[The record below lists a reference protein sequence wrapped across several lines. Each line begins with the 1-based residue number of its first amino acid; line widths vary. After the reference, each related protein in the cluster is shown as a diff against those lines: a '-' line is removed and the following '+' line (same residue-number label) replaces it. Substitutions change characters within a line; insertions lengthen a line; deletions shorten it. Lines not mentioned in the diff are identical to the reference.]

1 MHELTATLAK
11 LSQQR
16 VLIVGDVM
24 LDEYIWGDV
33 TRISPE
39 APVPI
44 VNVRSRSY
52 RPGGASNVAASIA
65 ALNAEVL
72 LGGVIG
78 DDLAAQQLKLALEQ
92 AGVGESS
99 GLIKAQRPTTL
110 KTRIIAHNQ
119 QMLRYDSEVNTA
131 LDSASETAL
140 CAWVDRHIADCQ
152 VCILSDYAKGV
163 LTEQVCQY
171 VIQQARRY
179 NIPVVVDPKGINY
192 QRYAQ
197 ASVITPNLQETQVVT
212 GLSLQSLE
220 QLQLAADQLLDLLQ
234 DAALIITRSADGM
247 ALYRNQHAPVF
258 LPTHARNVYDVTGAG
273 DTVVAILALA
283 LASGS
288 SLEQAMQLANI
299 AAGIVVG
306 KVGTATVDLAELSQ
320 AITSLYSV

>member
-11 LSQQR
+11 LNQQR

-131 LDSASETAL
+131 LDSVSESAL
-140 CAWVDRHIADCQ
+140 CTWVDQQIAACQ

-163 LTEQVCQY
+163 LTERVCQH

-212 GLSLQSLE
+212 GLSLHSLE
-220 QLQLAADQLLDLLQ
+220 QLQRAADHLLELLQ
-234 DAALIITRSADGM
+234 GAAVIITRSADGM

-306 KVGTATVDLAELSQ
+306 KVGTATVDRAELSQ

>member
-78 DDLAAQQLKLALEQ
+78 DDLAGQQLKIALQQ
-92 AGVGESS
+92 AGIADST
-99 GLIKAQRPTTL
+99 GLINAHRPTTL

-119 QMLRYDSEVNTA
+119 QMLRYDSEVSTA
-131 LDSASETAL
+131 IDSASEAVL
-140 CAWVDRHIADCQ
+140 CAWIDQEIANCQ

-163 LTEQVCQY
+163 LTERVCQH

-179 NIPVVVDPKGINY
+179 AIPVVVDPKGIHY

-212 GLSLQSLE
+212 GLSLQTLE
-220 QLQLAADQLLDLLQ
+220 QLHHAADQLLELLQ
-234 DAALIITRSADGM
+234 GAALIITRSADGM
-247 ALYRNQHAPVF
+247 ALYRNDHAPVF

-288 SLEQAMQLANI
+288 SLEHAMQLANL

-320 AITSLYSV
+320 AVTSLY

>member
-72 LGGVIG
+72 LSGVIG
-78 DDLAAQQLKLALEQ
+78 DDLAGQQLKITLQQ
-92 AGVGESS
+92 AGVADNT
-99 GLIKAQRPTTL
+99 GLISAQRPTTL

-119 QMLRYDSEVNTA
+119 QMLRYDSEVSTA
-131 LDSASETAL
+131 LDAASEAAL
-140 CAWVDRHIADCQ
+140 CAWVDQQIANCQ

-163 LTEQVCQY
+163 LTERVCQH
-171 VIQQARRY
+171 VIQQARYY

-212 GLSLQSLE
+212 GLSLQTLE
-220 QLQLAADQLLDLLQ
+220 QLHHAADQLLDLLQ
-234 DAALIITRSADGM
+234 GAALIITRSADGK
-247 ALYRNQHAPVF
+247 ALYRNDHAPVF

-288 SLEQAMQLANI
+288 SLEHAMQLANL

-306 KVGTATVDLAELSQ
+306 KVGTATIDLAELSQ
-320 AITSLYSV
+320 AVTSLY

>member
-1 MHELTATLAK
+1 MHELTATLAR

-78 DDLAAQQLKLALEQ
+78 DDLAGQQLKLALQQ
-92 AGVGESS
+92 AGVADST
-99 GLIKAQRPTTL
+99 GLINAQRPTTL

-119 QMLRYDSEVNTA
+119 QMLRYDSEVSTP
-131 LDSASETAL
+131 LDPTSEAAL
-140 CAWVDRHIADCQ
+140 CTWVDQQIANCQ

-163 LTEQVCQY
+163 LTEQVCQH
-171 VIQQARRY
+171 VIQQARHY

-212 GLSLQSLE
+212 GLSLQTLE
-220 QLQLAADQLLDLLQ
+220 QLQQAADQLLKLLQ
-234 DAALIITRSADGM
+234 GAALIITRSADGM
-247 ALYRNQHAPVF
+247 ALYRNDHAPVF

-288 SLEQAMQLANI
+288 SLEHAMQLANL

-306 KVGTATVDLAELSQ
+306 KVGTDTVDLAELSQ
-320 AITSLYSV
+320 AVTSLY